1 MTVTVMAAMLPE
13 LSACSTSCM
22 ITLGEAVVV
31 SISTR
36 IQVTLAGTVVWGV
49 FSVGTSSDVACEV
62 GVWPELC
69 SCVGDSRVVEASV
82 VLVLVSAEL
91 WLVLS
96 ETEEETSG
104 GEVDR
109 IGGGEV
115 DGAGGDEAGV

>member
-1 MTVTVMAAMLPE
+1 MVKNGSRDSPE
-13 LSACSTSCM
+13 LSACSTCCM

-31 SISTR
+31 SISTK

-69 SCVGDSRVVEASV
+69 SCAGDSPVVGAPV
-82 VLVLVSAEL
+82 VLALISVEL

-96 ETEEETSG
+96 ETEETSG

-115 DGAGGDEAGV
+115 DRAGGDEAGI

>member
-49 FSVGTSSDVACEV
+49 FSMGTSSDVACEV

-69 SCVGDSRVVEASV
+69 SCAGDSCVVGAPV
-82 VLVLVSAEL
+82 VLVLASVEL

-96 ETEEETSG
+96 ETEETSG
-104 GEVDR
+104 GEVVR

-115 DGAGGDEAGV
+115 DRAGGDEAGV

>member
-1 MTVTVMAAMLPE
+1 M
-13 LSACSTSCM
+13 
-22 ITLGEAVVV
+22 V

-69 SCVGDSRVVEASV
+69 SCAGDSRVVGAPV
-82 VLVLVSAEL
+82 VLVLVSVDL

-96 ETEEETSG
+96 ETEETSG

-109 IGGGEV
+109 IGGGVV
-115 DGAGGDEAGV
+115 DRAGGDETAV